1 MNYVH
6 KVERPNG
13 SATKVT
19 ANANGIYLTFIK
31 GKDGRPLEVSRYTN
45 AMVYMPGDLYVRK
58 DAYAGVIRQVA
69 AVLNEKPRQVGFQF
83 EETKEMRGD
92 ACITLDIRGLTEK
105 LIGAEPDNGRC
116 PGCTKSSDD
125 QSSCF
130 DSCPLFP
137 KED

>member
-31 GKDGRPLEVSRYTN
+31 GEDGRPREVSRYTN

-58 DAYAGVIRQVA
+58 DTYSGVIRQVA
-69 AVLNEKPRQVGFQF
+69 AVLNERPRQVGFIF
-83 EETKEMRGD
+83 KDDEH
-92 ACITLDIRGLTEK
+92 
-105 LIGAEPDNGRC
+105 C
-116 PGCTKSSDD
+116 PGCNKGLLDKSN
-125 QSSCF
+125 CF
-130 DSCPLFP
+130 ESCPLN
-137 KED
+137 KERS